1 MFAEVDGEG
10 FYLGWEL
17 RIAAHVVGAES
28 GLIQSGD
35 DPAAARGADTGS
47 SKGVGVADAAF
58 GQSVDVG
65 CDGVRVAV
73 AADGGADVFA
83 GKPEDVGTVLGV
95 RGEEEEQGKER
106 NELHLEAE

>member
-10 FYLGWEL
+10 LYLRWEL
-17 RIAAHVVGAES
+17 GIAAHVVGAES

-47 SKGVGVADAAF
+47 GEGVGVANTAF
-58 GQSVDVG
+58 GQGVDVG
-65 CDGVRVAV
+65 CDGVRIAV

-83 GKPEDVGTVLGV
+83 GKPEYVGTLLGV
-95 RGEEEEQGKER
+95 RVEEDEQ
-106 NELHLEAE
+106 